1 MNIAHL
7 NYKQLEDSIKILIR
21 RIERVIKREQWVK
34 LCNLQNQ
41 LNVLY
46 DLLDK
51 LEQKEED
58 NATAVKQ
65 ATAAAVTNAPQPIK

>member
-1 MNIAHL
+1 MSSTVL

-41 LNVLY
+41 LSVLY

-58 NATAVKQ
+58 NAVEA
-65 ATAAAVTNAPQPIK
+65 N

>member
-1 MNIAHL
+1 MHCFL

-65 ATAAAVTNAPQPIK
+65 ATAVAVTNAPQPIK

>member
-1 MNIAHL
+1 MNITHL

-65 ATAAAVTNAPQPIK
+65 ATAAAVTNAAQPIK

>member
-1 MNIAHL
+1 MSIAHL
-7 NYKQLEDSIKILIR
+7 NYKQLEESIEILIR

-58 NATAVKQ
+58 NADSTTVAETGETVEPTAQ
-65 ATAAAVTNAPQPIK
+65 

>member
-21 RIERVIKREQWVK
+21 RIERVIKSEQWVK

-65 ATAAAVTNAPQPIK
+65 ATAAAVTNAAQPIK